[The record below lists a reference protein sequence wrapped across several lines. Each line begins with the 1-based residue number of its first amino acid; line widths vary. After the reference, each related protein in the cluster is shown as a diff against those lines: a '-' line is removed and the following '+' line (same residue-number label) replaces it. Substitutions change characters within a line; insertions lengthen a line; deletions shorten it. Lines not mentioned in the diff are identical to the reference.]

1 MDNPKEPYH
10 GGRGDLN
17 GTVISGNEFTP
28 RNKNAPVIYVGAEV
42 SPGRSGKERLIGNI
56 NDAVI
61 ADNVIV
67 GNQFSEL
74 LTTHTGKLPGIGEA
88 KIHFKNS
95 SVVKR

>member
-1 MDNPKEPYH
+1 M
-10 GGRGDLN
+10 
-17 GTVISGNEFTP
+17 ISGNEFTP

-42 SPGRSGKERLIGNI
+42 SPGRSGKERLIGSI
-56 NDAVI
+56 NDAVV